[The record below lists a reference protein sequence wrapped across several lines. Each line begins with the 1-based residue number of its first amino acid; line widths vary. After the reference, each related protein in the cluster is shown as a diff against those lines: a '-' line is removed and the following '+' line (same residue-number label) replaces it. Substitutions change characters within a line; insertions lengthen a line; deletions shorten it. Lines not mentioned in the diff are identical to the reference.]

1 MLKIEFHESDA
12 KSLFELFYDKKAF
25 PPSLHNRKYF
35 VEIDVKDPKIRDLR
49 RSNLIKVG
57 SMESC
62 LLIQWDTGPEA
73 VEKGTPRMAAKLN
86 DLGRLI
92 YDLYVN
98 SGGPNREV
106 IEAPVQSIG
115 YDA

>member
-12 KSLFELFYDKKAF
+12 KSLFDLFHDKKAS
-25 PPSLHNRKYF
+25 PPSPHNRKYL
-35 VEIDVKDPKIRDLR
+35 VEVDVKSPTISALR

-57 SMESC
+57 SMEPC
-62 LLIQWDTGPEA
+62 FLIQWDTGPEA

-98 SGGPNREV
+98 SGGPNKEV
-106 IEAPVQSIG
+106 IRAAAKVIKN
-115 YDA
+115 DA